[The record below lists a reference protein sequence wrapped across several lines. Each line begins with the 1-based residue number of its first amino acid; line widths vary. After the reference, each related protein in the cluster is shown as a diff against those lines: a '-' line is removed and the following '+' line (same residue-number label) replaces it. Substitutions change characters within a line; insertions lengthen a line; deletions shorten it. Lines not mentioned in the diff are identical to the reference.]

1 VLVGWAAVRGSI
13 GLAPIVLFAVIFIWT
28 PPHFWALAIK
38 YRDDYAAADVPMLPA
53 VVPLETTA
61 RQIVLYSV
69 VLWGASLLFG
79 LVGDMGVI
87 YWAAATILGAGFL
100 WYAVALYEDRT
111 AARAMQVFA
120 YSISYVTLLFSAIAV
135 DQLVRHL

>member
-1 VLVGWAAVRGSI
+1 
-13 GLAPIVLFAVIFIWT
+13 
-28 PPHFWALAIK
+28 
-38 YRDDYAAADVPMLPA
+38 
-53 VVPLETTA
+53 
-61 RQIVLYSV
+61 
-69 VLWGASLLFG
+69 
-79 LVGDMGVI
+79 
-87 YWAAATILGAGFL
+87 L